1 MSNTQRIQ
9 RKILRIIVT
18 IRDVKRL
25 WVAPFRVFI
34 RKVCPN
40 GGGFGQ
46 VVSSDYSQST
56 AVIAFCSLNHRS
68 CSLVIGFFVDK
79 IPKIW
84 LNLPT
89 VIQLGWKITPNLI
102 LCPRFIAM
110 HVPSSVGIKHEFGRK
125 LIVHFVFK
133 AMLTF
138 PFFAI
143 FYFFI
148 ILHYHTKCNI

>member
-40 GGGFGQ
+40 GGGFGH

-56 AVIAFCSLNHRS
+56 TVIAFCSL
-68 CSLVIGFFVDK
+68 
-79 IPKIW
+79 
-84 LNLPT
+84 
-89 VIQLGWKITPNLI
+89 
-102 LCPRFIAM
+102 
-110 HVPSSVGIKHEFGRK
+110 
-125 LIVHFVFK
+125 
-133 AMLTF
+133 
-138 PFFAI
+138 
-143 FYFFI
+143 
-148 ILHYHTKCNI
+148 